1 MRESVMTTKTR
12 KSRIVGVSLAKA
24 RKRNSATDWA
34 RVDALTDTDIAKAI
48 AADQD
53 AAPDMS
59 LALRRG
65 YKYLPKGYPDDMGPD
80 VKAIRKR
87 LGLSQGAFAK
97 RFGLPV
103 ATIRNWEQG
112 RTVPDRPAQVL
123 LRVIAAAPKT
133 VQKAVEAA

>member
-1 MRESVMTTKTR
+1 MTTKTR
-12 KSRIVGVSLAKA
+12 KSRIVGVSLAKS
-24 RKRNSATDWA
+24 RRRNSATDWA

>member
-1 MRESVMTTKTR
+1 MTTKTR

-24 RKRNSATDWA
+24 RKRKSATDWV

-80 VKAIRKR
+80 VKTIRKR